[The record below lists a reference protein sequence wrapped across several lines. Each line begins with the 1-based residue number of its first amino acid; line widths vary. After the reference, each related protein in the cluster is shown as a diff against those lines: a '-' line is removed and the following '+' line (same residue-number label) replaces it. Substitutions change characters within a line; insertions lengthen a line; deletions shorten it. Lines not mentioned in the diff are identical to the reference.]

1 VKRPEKLPVAFW
13 IMEGAKLFL
22 IWIAALAVLYLP
34 G

>member
-1 VKRPEKLPVAFW
+1 MKRPEKLPVAFW

-22 IWIAALAVLYLP
+22 IWGAALALLYLP

>member
-1 VKRPEKLPVAFW
+1 MKRPEKLPVAFW

-22 IWIAALAVLYLP
+22 IWMTALAVLYLP

>member
-1 VKRPEKLPVAFW
+1 MKRPEKRPVALW
-13 IMEGAKLFL
+13 VMEGAMLFL